1 MSRLTLSFIC
11 LLLGTMPIP
20 ATAETGFRQ
29 ITLDP
34 QGDRPL
40 ALSLWYPTKDR
51 GAAETVGENA
61 AFLGIPVLRDATPAA
76 GAHPLVLLSHGYGG
90 SWRNLNWLA
99 ERLVDGG
106 YIVAAPD
113 HPGTTTFNRDPA
125 QAAALF
131 QRPRDL
137 GRSADA
143 LLADPAL
150 AGRVDADRIAAIGHS
165 LGGWTVA
172 AMAGARF
179 APDQFAADCA
189 RNTSPR
195 SCALSAELGLN
206 DPAIEGGMQD
216 PRLRAFVSLDLGLA
230 RGFTPESLQAIEIPA
245 LIVSAGVDIG
255 DLPASL
261 ESGWLTQHM
270 PADHARSWVIPDA
283 MHFSFMGICKPGAEA
298 MIEAEEP
305 GDGIVCRDAGTRS
318 RQDIHAELAREI
330 LAFLAQNLTVR

>member
-1 MSRLTLSFIC
+1 MSRRTFPFIC
-11 LLLGTMPIP
+11 LLLAAMP
-20 ATAETGFRQ
+20 ASALAETGFRQ

-40 ALSLWYPTKDR
+40 EVSLWYPTEDQ

-61 AFLGIPVLRDATPAA
+61 AFLGIQVRRDAAPGA
-76 GAHPLVLLSHGYGG
+76 GKHPLVLLSHGYGG

-113 HPGTTTFNRDPA
+113 HPGTTTFDRDPA

-131 QRPRDL
+131 QRPHDL
-137 GRSADA
+137 SRSADA
-143 LLADPAL
+143 LLADPTL
-150 AGRVDADRIAAIGHS
+150 AGQVDADRIAAIGHS

-179 APDQFAADCA
+179 APDQFADDCA
-189 RNTSPR
+189 RKTSPR
-195 SCALSAELGLN
+195 ACALSAELGLK
-206 DPAIEGGMQD
+206 DPAMERPMRD

-230 RGFTPESLQAIEIPA
+230 RGFSAESLRAIDTPA
-245 LIVSAGVDIG
+245 LIVGAGVDIG

-261 ESGWLTQHM
+261 ESGWLAQHM
-270 PADHARSWVIPDA
+270 PADHARLWMIPDA

-305 GDGIVCRDAGTRS
+305 GDGIVCRDGGTRS
-318 RQDIHAELAREI
+318 RQDIHAELAHGI
-330 LAFLAQNLTVR
+330 LAFLGQSLTVR